1 MTEST
6 SHVEQAIAARIAA
19 AKIRVAAAKE
29 RRDDL
34 AQARRRGLAAR
45 HANKLRRL
53 AEQEQRRQA
62 DEQTTPKENPMPKRT
77 RIPAEHTALA
87 DDIRDHQYAIVQ
99 TRVER
104 IPKLMKGLPCM
115 EPDGCDQPAILATL
129 AVDEI
134 TDDDTFG
141 LHFVRKP
148 IGEPWALL
156 TCEEH
161 RCEASHD
168 LYRLLTGRMRPDG
181 IRAFDFPGQHL
192 DWT

>member
-1 MTEST
+1 
-6 SHVEQAIAARIAA
+6 
-19 AKIRVAAAKE
+19 
-29 RRDDL
+29 
-34 AQARRRGLAAR
+34 
-45 HANKLRRL
+45 
-53 AEQEQRRQA
+53 
-62 DEQTTPKENPMPKRT
+62 MPKRT

-87 DDIRDHQYAIVQ
+87 DDIRDHQYAIIQ

-115 EPDGCDQPAILATL
+115 EPDGCGQPAILATL
-129 AVDEI
+129 AVDEV
-134 TDDDTFG
+134 TDDPFG
-141 LHFVRKP
+141 LHFARKP

-181 IRAFDFPGQHL
+181 IRAYDFPGQHL
-192 DWT
+192 DWK